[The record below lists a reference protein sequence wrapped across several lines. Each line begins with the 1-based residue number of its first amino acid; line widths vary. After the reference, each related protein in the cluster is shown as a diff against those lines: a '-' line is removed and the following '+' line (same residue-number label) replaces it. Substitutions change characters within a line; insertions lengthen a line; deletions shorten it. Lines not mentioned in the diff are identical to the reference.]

1 MPDSSRSCGELIEP
15 ALTTTSRLARA
26 SLLTVYIV
34 AHADA
39 ALALDQQAFGQRV
52 GLDRQVWPPSRRIQ
66 IADGGAH
73 PATAADRRLGHA
85 DTVLRRAVIVPGV
98 GDADLAGRLD
108 QRVVNRPALVTF
120 ADLQRPA
127 AAAVLVVGIALVTFH
142 VPENRQYLA
151 VAPTAI
157 AELRPGI
164 VVLRL
169 AAHEDHAVDRRG
181 AAQELPARDGNAA
194 LARAFVGLRRIQ
206 PVGGG
211 IFDQPRETDRD
222 ARPGVAFP
230 ARLKHQYPVFA
241 VAAQSVR
248 QHRSGRSRTHHDII
262 KDLIFHFEPSFC
274 NFLGLMPPRLRSQ
287 PIPF

>member
-1 MPDSSRSCGELIEP
+1 MPCGKSGDRNPADRCTTQERLSSPPASKAREMRSAPTWRRRDIGGRFGNLGTRGDNRFWDQTIT
-15 ALTTTSRLARA
+15 A
-26 SLLTVYIV
+26 
-34 AHADA
+34 
-39 ALALDQQAFGQRV
+39 DQQAFGQRV
-52 GLDRQVWPPSRRIQ
+52 GLERQVWPPSRRIQ

-181 AAQELPARDGNAA
+181 AAQELPARDG
-194 LARAFVGLRRIQ
+194 
-206 PVGGG
+206 
-211 IFDQPRETDRD
+211 
-222 ARPGVAFP
+222 
-230 ARLKHQYPVFA
+230 
-241 VAAQSVR
+241 
-248 QHRSGRSRTHHDII
+248 
-262 KDLIFHFEPSFC
+262 
-274 NFLGLMPPRLRSQ
+274 
-287 PIPF
+287 